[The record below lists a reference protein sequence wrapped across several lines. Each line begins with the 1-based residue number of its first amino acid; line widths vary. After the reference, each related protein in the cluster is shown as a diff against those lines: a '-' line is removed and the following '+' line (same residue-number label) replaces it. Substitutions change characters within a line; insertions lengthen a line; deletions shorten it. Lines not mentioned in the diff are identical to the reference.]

1 MWSLVWNAEERRVR
15 ALLRLA
21 GQLAVLLAAVML
33 LGFVVAFVA
42 IPLGLVGPQQPQPE
56 MGRLELGLLAVSTVM
71 FTIATLASVAVAGR
85 FLDRRRLRDF
95 GLALDGRW
103 WRDLLAGSVLG
114 AALIS
119 VVVGVLLAGG
129 WADVTGTLV
138 APAGANPAALVGLVL
153 VAVLGIGISEELLIR
168 GYQLTNLAEGL
179 RGGLGPRGGLLAAVL
194 VTAVIFGVLHG
205 LNPDADVLSTV
216 NLVVAGVFF
225 GLAYTL
231 TGRLALPIGT
241 HVTWNLFLGPVFGFP
256 VSGMELSSASLVAT
270 EPVGPELLTG
280 GAFGPEGGLVGLAAP
295 LLGIVALLAWV
306 KLTSGSLRLD
316 PAVANPP
323 AERST
328 SLTT

>member
-1 MWSLVWNAEERRVR
+1 MRSLVWNAEERRVR
-15 ALLRLA
+15 ALLRLV
-21 GQLAVLLAAVML
+21 GQLVVLLAAVML

-42 IPLGLVGPQQPQPE
+42 IPLGLVSPQQPRPE
-56 MGRLELGLLAVSTVM
+56 MGQLELGLLAVSTVA
-71 FTIATLASVAVAGR
+71 FTTATLASVAVAGR

-95 GLALDGRW
+95 GLALDEPW
-103 WRDLLAGSVLG
+103 WRDLLAGLVLG

-119 VVVGVLLAGG
+119 MVVGVLLAGG
-129 WADVTGTLV
+129 WAEVTGTLV

-179 RGGLGPRGGLLAAVL
+179 RGGLGPHGGLLAAVL
-194 VTAVIFGVLHG
+194 VTAVIFGALHG

-231 TGRLALPIGT
+231 TGRLALPIGA

-280 GAFGPEGGLVGLAAP
+280 GAFGPEGGLLGLAAP
-295 LLGIVALLAWV
+295 LLGIAALLAWV
-306 KLTSGSLRLD
+306 KLTSGRLHLD

-323 AERST
+323 TERST
-328 SLTT
+328 SPTA